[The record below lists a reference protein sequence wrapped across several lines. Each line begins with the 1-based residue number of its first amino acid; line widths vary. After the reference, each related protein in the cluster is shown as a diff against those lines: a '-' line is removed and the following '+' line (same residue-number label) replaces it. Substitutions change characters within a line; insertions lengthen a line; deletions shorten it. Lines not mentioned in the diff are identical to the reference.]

1 MKPSRVGQIGLGTV
15 GFCYAGHL
23 LNAGFSLVAWDIDPD
38 RISALQKRGA
48 RAADSAADLARQTD
62 TVLVSLPSP
71 EADCEVLLGEDG
83 LFAAAGPGT
92 LVIDTSTIDPETARR
107 LYDAARALEIDYLEA
122 PVSGGEPMEGGVD
135 GARAGSLTFLCGGS
149 EKAFER
155 AKPIMETCGKH
166 FLFLGEAGSG
176 ATLKLIS
183 NLASGIYN
191 LVAAEALTLAAAAG
205 FTPETLCKVFER
217 TDGKSYTFTDYVMP
231 RMRKRSFEEG
241 FSVDLMHKDHRL
253 VEDLARQLR
262 VPLPINGLAMQLYQ
276 FMRAEGLGRKDYA
289 YAAPY
294 FAQRASVDLFD
305 IKKRED

>member
-1 MKPSRVGQIGLGTV
+1 MKPSKVGQIGLGTV
-15 GFCYAGHL
+15 GFCYARHL
-23 LNAGFSLVAWDIDPD
+23 LDAGYGLVAWDIDRD
-38 RISALQKRGA
+38 RASALRKRGA
-48 RAADSAADLARQTD
+48 ILARSVSDLAGQVD

-71 EADCEVLLGEDG
+71 EADSEVLLGDDG

-92 LVIDTSTIDPETARR
+92 LVIDTSTIDPETARG
-107 LYDAARALEIDYLEA
+107 LYAAARAAGIDYLEA
-122 PVSGGEPMEGGVD
+122 PVSGAEPMQGGVD

-149 EKAFER
+149 EEAFER

-166 FLFLGEAGSG
+166 LLFLGEAGNG

-205 FTPETLCKVFER
+205 FTPETLCEVFER

-231 RMRKRSFEEG
+231 RIRKRSFEEG

-253 VEDLARQLR
+253 VEDLARQLK
-262 VPLPINGLAMQLYQ
+262 VALPINGLAMQLYQ

-294 FAQRASVDLFD
+294 FAQRAGVDLFG
-305 IKKRED
+305 IKKREV